1 MRALQGKE
9 RPSNPAD
16 LHSGGGK
23 KNPREVWLGR
33 SVSLVALLNIYNL
46 YHFLRNFVLLLGGT
60 AYVA

>member
-16 LHSGGGK
+16 LHSGGKK
-23 KNPREVWLGR
+23 KNTR
-33 SVSLVALLNIYNL
+33 SVVGQVCEFSGIVKYIYNL

-60 AYVA
+60 VYVA